1 MARIGFISTLGPGCG
16 CDGDIAATAPAYASN
31 DVQSLS
37 PPRLTPVS
45 AGNVI
50 VVGFSGDGDLR
61 LIAPLA
67 DLSIPAA
74 IPGSDQRPTFKPA
87 AIKQRASRSAVRP
100 TAIAGWRSGRTRHLA
115 VA

>member
-1 MARIGFISTLGPGCG
+1 MAGIGMFSRMGLIVAAMAT
-16 CDGDIAATAPAYASN
+16 IATTAPAFASN
-31 DVQSLS
+31 HV
-37 PPRLTPVS
+37 TPTTS
-45 AGNVI
+45 ATAVASDVI
-50 VVGFSGDGDLR
+50 VIDFTSAAVDRFDFL
-61 LIAPLA
+61 APLA

>member
-1 MARIGFISTLGPGCG
+1 MARIGFISRFGLIAAAMMT
-16 CDGDIAATAPAYASN
+16 IAATTPTYASN
-31 DVQSLS
+31 DVGSS
-37 PPRLTPVS
+37 TAAPVS
-45 AGNVI
+45 AGNMI
-50 VVGFSGDGDLR
+50 VVGFSGVMADRFD

-87 AIKQRASRSAVRP
+87 PIKQRASRSAVRP